1 MTRGSGTLEHTADL
15 GLWVRADSLAGLFA
29 EAPAALAELMVSGPR
44 DGELAWLP
52 VSFTGVDYAELLV
65 QLLSEVVYLWDA
77 EGLLTV
83 AAKVAEITPG
93 TLEARLGVIPADF
106 RRHQPNEP
114 VKAVTY
120 HDASVEPE
128 GSGGWRAKVIL
139 DV

>member
-1 MTRGSGTLEHTADL
+1 MTSGSGTLEHPADL
-15 GLWVRADSLAGLFA
+15 GLWVQADTLEELFA
-29 EAPAALAELMVSGPR
+29 SAPAALAELMVTGPR

-52 VSFTGVDYAELLV
+52 VSLQGVDHAELLV

-83 AAKVAEITPG
+83 GVKISELTPG
-93 TLEARLGVIPADF
+93 QLEARLGVIPADH
-106 RRHQPNEP
+106 RVHRPKEP

-120 HDASVEPE
+120 HQARVEPV
-128 GSGGWRAKVIL
+128 GSRWRAEVIL

>member
-1 MTRGSGTLEHTADL
+1 MTGGSGTLEHTADL
-15 GLWVRADSLAGLFA
+15 GLWVEADSLEELFA
-29 EAPAALAELMVSGPR
+29 SAPAALAELMVEGPR

-52 VSFTGVDYAELLV
+52 VSFQGVDYAELLV

-83 AAKVAEITPG
+83 GVKVVELTPG
-93 TLEARLGVIPADF
+93 QINARLGVIPADF
-106 RRHQPNEP
+106 RRHRANEP

-120 HDASVEPE
+120 HQASVEPI
-128 GSGGWRAKVIL
+128 GSRWRAEVVL